1 MSWFH
6 IFLTQESKS
15 FAAGQVI
22 FQSGDPAECMYV
34 VADGEVEIAF
44 DNGRVEVAG
53 QEGILGEMAL
63 IDHQPRSA
71 TARARTACRLV
82 EIPEK
87 RFLYL
92 VHETPHFA
100 LEVMRVLAERLRAHD
115 KDLTAS

>member
-6 IFLTQESKS
+6 IFLTQESKPY
-15 FAAGQVI
+15 AAGQTI
-22 FQSGDPAECMYV
+22 FRSGDPAECMYV
-34 VADGEVEIAF
+34 VAQGEVDIAF
-44 DNGRVEVAG
+44 DSGRVEIVTP
-53 QEGILGEMAL
+53 EGIFGEMAL

-71 TARARTACRLV
+71 TARARTECRLV

-100 LEVMRVLAERLRAHD
+100 LEVMRVLATRLRAHD
-115 KDLTAS
+115 PHL